1 MIAER
6 PTPSPDLD
14 FRPIFEDM
22 RTRYR
27 AAPFPSLAARRAQLD
42 ALERAIRSRRDA
54 LRAALYADFRKPSD
68 ETDFTEYVVTL
79 AELKHAR
86 KRLGAWMK
94 PQTADVPLSLFGSK
108 AEVRYEPKGV
118 VLILAPWNYP
128 FNLTMSPLIA
138 ALAAGNRCIVR
149 PSEKAPRTRDVM
161 AAIVAEAFAPH
172 DVLCIG
178 GDVEAAEAL
187 LKLPF
192 DHIFFTGSTRVGKR
206 VMAAA
211 AEHLSSVTLELGGK
225 SPCVVTED
233 ADLDVAASRI
243 AWGKFLNGGQT
254 CVAPDYVLVHESV
267 ERRFID
273 KTVAEVAKMYGSSDA
288 ARAASADFCR
298 MIDGGAFGRVSG
310 LLAETVAAGATVEV
324 GGTTDAAQRYVAPT
338 VLSGVGFDAPIMREE
353 IFGPVLPVIAFAS
366 LDDALAKINA
376 GPKPLALYAFSTRD
390 ATVDRIVNG
399 TSSGGTLVNDT
410 VLHLANPD
418 LPFGGVGESGT
429 GNYHGPFGFKAFSHE
444 RAVMRQSKRSLA
456 PLLAPPYGMRTR
468 AMIALL
474 ERLP

>member
-6 PTPSPDLD
+6 SAPAPDLD

-22 RTRYR
+22 RARYR
-27 AAPFPSLAARRAQLD
+27 AAPFPSLAERRAKLD
-42 ALERAIRSRRDA
+42 ALEGAIRSRRGA
-54 LRAALYADFRKPSD
+54 LATALYEDFRKPSD

-86 KRLGAWMK
+86 KKLAAWMK
-94 PQTADVPLSLFGSK
+94 PQAADVPLSLFGSK
-108 AEVRYEPKGV
+108 AEVRCEPKGV

-138 ALAAGNRCIVR
+138 AIAAGNRCVVR

-161 AAIVAEAFAPH
+161 AAIVAEAFPPH
-172 DVLCIG
+172 EVICIG
-178 GDVEAAEAL
+178 GAVETAEAL

-192 DHIFFTGSTRVGKR
+192 DHIFFTGSTQVGKR

-225 SPCVVTED
+225 SPCIVADD
-233 ADLDVAASRI
+233 ADVDGAAARI

-267 ERRFID
+267 ERRFLD
-273 KTVAEVAKMYGSSDA
+273 KTVANVEKMYGPSDA
-288 ARAASADFCR
+288 SRAASADFCR
-298 MIDGGAFGRVSG
+298 LIDDGAFKRVSG
-310 LLAETVAAGATVEV
+310 LLEETVRAGATVEV
-324 GGTTDAAQRYVAPT
+324 GGATDAAQRYVAPT
-338 VLSGVGFDAPIMREE
+338 VLSNIGFDAPIMREE
-353 IFGPVLPVIAFAS
+353 IFGPVLPVIAYDS

-376 GPKPLALYAFSTRD
+376 RPKPLALYAFSTRE

-410 VLHLANPD
+410 ILHLANPD

-429 GNYHGPFGFKAFSHE
+429 GNYHGLFGFKAFSHE
-444 RAVMRQSKRSLA
+444 RAVMRQTKRSLA
-456 PLLAPPYGMRTR
+456 PLLAPPYGKRTR
-468 AMIALL
+468 AMIAVL